1 MKIDNIRNILENA
14 HIIQNEETYYQFA
27 GLKYNPA
34 IIQEISKLKIQG
46 CRLFLKSFDTPR
58 ELFLSSLESLAE
70 DKTKSLE
77 RELHEIR
84 NKKLVDKR
92 YRIEDN
98 CVNWSNWRQFNAIE
112 TNHNYR
118 KNVFDCF
125 IEKTELI
132 KPVIEKRF
140 NKIRS
145 IYEYDGGM
153 NPLHGYLESEGVSY
167 NKLKE
172 FVENLANST
181 SKLFN
186 ERLVA
191 LSNKIFDRNPEYYD
205 DFYYFR
211 NRVFKDISDE
221 FAKANPISTVIK
233 TLRDLRMNVKKI
245 SFDSEDRKN
254 KYPSPICF
262 FIHIPSDIRILYREE
277 SPYFD
282 FQGCFHESG
291 HAMHAT
297 SISPSLEYEKK
308 YHIPMG
314 INEISSIFLERLTR
328 NQKYLKKQLKISN
341 KGKLDKIIELNNFM
355 ELFFVTFYS
364 ANSLTKMDFWVNKRS
379 IENTNKIYS
388 SMMKKYTNIE
398 MPGQYWMLHHIM
410 PESIMYVP
418 SYLLAAV
425 RAAELEKK
433 IEELYGENWWESEEA
448 GKYLRSMM
456 KDGANINL
464 QEFSKLDSRVFLKEI
479 TR

>member
-1 MKIDNIRNILENA
+1 LLKQILF
-14 HIIQNEETYYQFA
+14 HCYQDSKGFKNE
-27 GLKYNPA
+27 
-34 IIQEISKLKIQG
+34 
-46 CRLFLKSFDTPR
+46 C
-58 ELFLSSLESLAE
+58 
-70 DKTKSLE
+70 
-77 RELHEIR
+77 
-84 NKKLVDKR
+84 
-92 YRIEDN
+92 
-98 CVNWSNWRQFNAIE
+98 
-112 TNHNYR
+112 
-118 KNVFDCF
+118 
-125 IEKTELI
+125 
-132 KPVIEKRF
+132 
-140 NKIRS
+140 
-145 IYEYDGGM
+145 
-153 NPLHGYLESEGVSY
+153 
-167 NKLKE
+167 
-172 FVENLANST
+172 
-181 SKLFN
+181 
-186 ERLVA
+186 
-191 LSNKIFDRNPEYYD
+191 
-205 DFYYFR
+205 
-211 NRVFKDISDE
+211 
-221 FAKANPISTVIK
+221 
-233 TLRDLRMNVKKI
+233 KKI

-297 SISPSLEYEKK
+297 SIDPSLEYEKK

-314 INEISSIFLERLTR
+314 INEIFSIFLERLMR
-328 NQKYLKKQLKISN
+328 NKKYLEKKLKISN

-364 ANSLTKMDFWVNKRS
+364 ANSLTKMDFWMNKRS

-433 IEELYGENWWESEEA
+433 IEELYGVNWWESKEA